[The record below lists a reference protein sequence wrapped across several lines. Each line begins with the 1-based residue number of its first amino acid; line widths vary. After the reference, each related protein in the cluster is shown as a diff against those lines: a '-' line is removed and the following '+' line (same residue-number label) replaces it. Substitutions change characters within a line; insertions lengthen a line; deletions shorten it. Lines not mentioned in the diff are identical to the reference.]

1 MEGRRLECPIALEVV
16 RRRQAQC
23 RPQRLDRDADLGSLG
38 LQQLLL
44 LLQVAQLLQVLLR
57 LLLLRLLLLLLL
69 RLFLGHRLVLLLLL
83 LLLQRLS
90 VLQLGLLLLPCRVLV
105 LCVLLLL
112 KDRLRRCILGVPA
125 LHRFVRRLLRREPL
139 LDVTS

>member
-44 LLQVAQLLQVLLR
+44 LLQVAQLVLVLLR
-57 LLLLRLLLLLLL
+57 LLLLRLLL
-69 RLFLGHRLVLLLLL
+69 GHPLVLLL
-83 LLLQRLS
+83 LLLQRLL
-90 VLQLGLLLLPCRVLV
+90 VLQLGLLLLLPCRVLV

-112 KDRLRRCILGVPA
+112 KDRLRRCILGLPA
-125 LHRFVRRLLRREPL
+125 LHRFARRLLRREPL

>member
-57 LLLLRLLLLLLL
+57 LLLLRLLL
-69 RLFLGHRLVLLLLL
+69 GHPLVLLL
-83 LLLQRLS
+83 LLLQRLL

-112 KDRLRRCILGVPA
+112 KDRLRRCILGAPA